1 MGQIL
6 CHTGLNGVLFHVCP
20 TAISDKP
27 LCLRRLHSAGCLEQ
41 FSRLPCRSGS
51 FPACEIRLAQGC
63 SQEDRPF
70 TKFFRYSNLTKAAVH
85 ESGTILAPVSS
96 SGKVEWP
103 AKLRAYVEKTFD
115 ACKTPADREE
125 AERLLK
131 GVITYAK
138 ESNQLWTRNWLADPP
153 ILLLSAQLEWEKK
166 KKAEEA
172 LAAKKRSV
180 PTEPPSQLKKQ
191 KVKLTKKERKAL
203 LKSQA
208 QALSLEQQQASIAVC
223 SAHTRHRGDCR
234 TESCDLGSRSVSCGS
249 ERPSRRL
256 S

>member
-1 MGQIL
+1 M
-6 CHTGLNGVLFHVCP
+6 
-20 TAISDKP
+20 
-27 LCLRRLHSAGCLEQ
+27 
-41 FSRLPCRSGS
+41 
-51 FPACEIRLAQGC
+51 
-63 SQEDRPF
+63 
-70 TKFFRYSNLTKAAVH
+70 
-85 ESGTILAPVSS
+85 
-96 SGKVEWP
+96 EWP

-115 ACKTPADREE
+115 ACKTPTDREE

-172 LAAKKRSV
+172 AAAQKKRTV
-180 PTEPPSQLKKQ
+180 IAEPPPQPKKQ

-208 QALSLEQQQASIAVC
+208 QALSMENQQTSIAVPPNTH
-223 SAHTRHRGDCR
+223 ARQ
-234 TESCDLGSRSVSCGS
+234 RSG
-249 ERPSRRL
+249 
-256 S
+256 